1 MTDSLHNI
9 TIGAAGVT
17 TLNVLPTD
25 SQYSVLGTLIVTL
38 FTVFMQY
45 LKYRDSKKSN
55 KKPVE

>member
-25 SQYSVLGTLIVTL
+25 VQYNAIGTLIVTL
-38 FTVFMQY
+38 FTIFMQY
-45 LKYRDSKKSN
+45 LKYRDSKKTN

>member
-1 MTDSLHNI
+1 MIDSLHNI

-25 SQYSVLGTLIVTL
+25 SQYSAIGTLIVTL

-55 KKPVE
+55 KKSVE